1 MKKAFVFI
9 LIAIVAATSAFAFK
23 FNSIG
28 IETGLGGFYVSADM
42 DVVDNLDVYA
52 RIGYIGAFGFS
63 TGAQYRVT
71 DFKIDN
77 TKVDFKPGAQFNFG
91 FADKT
96 FIFSMLATLQ
106 FSFETGHLSAFLR
119 PGIGFGLTSY
129 KIADDTRRTS
139 TGFAWTVETGV
150 AFLFK

>member
-1 MKKAFVFI
+1 MKKAFVII

-28 IETGLGGFYVSADM
+28 IETGSGFYVSADM
-42 DVVDNLDVYA
+42 DIVDNLDVYA
-52 RIGYIGAFGFS
+52 RIGYIGAFSFS
-63 TGAQYRVT
+63 AGAQYRVT

-91 FADKT
+91 FADK
-96 FIFSMLATLQ
+96 IFNFSVLATLQ

>member
-52 RIGYIGAFGFS
+52 RIGYIRAFGFS
-63 TGAQYRVT
+63 AGAQYRVT

-77 TKVDFKPGAQFNFG
+77 TQVDFKPGAQFNFG

-119 PGIGFGLTSY
+119 PGIGFGLTSS
-129 KIADDTRRTS
+129 KIAEDTRRTS

>member
-1 MKKAFVFI
+1 MKKAFVII

-28 IETGLGGFYVSADM
+28 IETGNGFYVSADM
-42 DVVDNLDVYA
+42 DIVDNLDVYA
-52 RIGYIGAFGFS
+52 RIGYIGAFSFS

-96 FIFSMLATLQ
+96 FIFSVLATLQ

-129 KIADDTRRTS
+129 RIAEAQEGPAQDSHGR
-139 TGFAWTVETGV
+139 
-150 AFLFK
+150 

>member
-28 IETGLGGFYVSADM
+28 IETGNGFYVSADM
-42 DVVDNLDVYA
+42 DIVDNLDVYA
-52 RIGYIGAFGFS
+52 RIGYIGAFSFS
-63 TGAQYRVT
+63 AGAQYRVT

-129 KIADDTRRTS
+129 KIADDTRRTR

>member
-63 TGAQYRVT
+63 AGAQYRVT

-77 TKVDFKPGAQFNFG
+77 TQVDFKPGAQFNFG

>member
-1 MKKAFVFI
+1 MKRAFVII

-28 IETGLGGFYVSADM
+28 IETGNGFYVSADM
-42 DVVDNLDVYA
+42 DIVDNLDVYA
-52 RIGYIGAFGFS
+52 RICYIGSFSFS

-71 DFKIDN
+71 DFKIYN

-96 FIFSMLATLQ
+96 FIFSVLATLQ

>member
-28 IETGLGGFYVSADM
+28 IETGSGLYVSADM
-42 DVVDNLDVYA
+42 EAVENLDVYA
-52 RIGYIGAFGFS
+52 RIGYAGHFSFS

-96 FIFSMLATLQ
+96 FYFSMLATLQ

-119 PGIGFGLTSY
+119 PGLGYGLTSV
-129 KIADDTRRTS
+129 KVADKTRTS
-139 TGFAWTVETGV
+139 NSYFAWTVETGV

>member
-28 IETGLGGFYVSADM
+28 IETAHGFYVSADM
-42 DVVDNLDVYA
+42 DIVDNLDVYA
-52 RIGYIGAFGFS
+52 RIGYIGAFSFS

-96 FIFSMLATLQ
+96 FIFSVLATLQ

-129 KIADDTRRTS
+129 RIAEDTRRTS

>member
-1 MKKAFVFI
+1 MKKAFVII

-28 IETGLGGFYVSADM
+28 IETGNGFYVSADM
-42 DVVDNLDVYA
+42 DIVDNLDVYA
-52 RIGYIGAFGFS
+52 RIGYIGAFSFS
-63 TGAQYRVT
+63 AGAQYRVT

-77 TKVDFKPGAQFNFG
+77 TIVDFKPGAQFNFG

-96 FIFSMLATLQ
+96 FLFSVLATLQ

>member
-1 MKKAFVFI
+1 MKKAFVII

-63 TGAQYRVT
+63 AGAQYRVT

-77 TKVDFKPGAQFNFG
+77 TQVDFKPGAQFNFG

-96 FIFSMLATLQ
+96 FMFSMLATLQ

>member
-1 MKKAFVFI
+1 MKKAFVII

-42 DVVDNLDVYA
+42 DIVDNLDVYA

-63 TGAQYRVT
+63 AGAQYRVT

-77 TKVDFKPGAQFNFG
+77 TQVDFKPGAQFNFG